1 MRILITGGAGFVGS
15 RLALAFRENYP
26 QSQIVALD
34 NLRRRGAELNLP
46 IFKARNIEFAHGD
59 IRQVSDLEDLSGQ
72 FDWLVEAS
80 AEPSVL
86 AGLNGAPNYLL
97 GSNLIGT
104 LNCLEFARK
113 RVGAMAFLSTSRV
126 YSIAPLREL
135 ALIEEATRF
144 APAAVQ
150 EINGL
155 SVHGVTENFPTHL
168 PRSLYGAT
176 KLASEMVI
184 QEYVHAYGLKAVI
197 NRCGVIAGPG
207 QFGKVDQGVFT
218 LWVAHHFFGKPLRYT
233 GFGGEGKQVR
243 DLLHPDDLFSLIEQ
257 QLARADEC
265 AGEVFNVGGGQKVST
280 SLLEMTKH
288 CQEVTGREIPI
299 TRDLTTTPVDIPWYI
314 SDAQRAAQRFAWQP
328 QRDVYKIVS
337 DIYAWLRDDEER
349 VRALWN

>member
-15 RLALAFRENYP
+15 RLALAFREAYP
-26 QSQIVALD
+26 QSTIVALD

-46 IFKARNIEFAHGD
+46 VFKARNIEFAHGD

-72 FDWLVEAS
+72 FDWLIEAS

-86 AGLNGAPNYLL
+86 AGLNSSPNYLL
-97 GSNLIGT
+97 GSNLTGT
-104 LNCLEFARK
+104 LNCLEFARR
-113 RVGAMAFLSTSRV
+113 RVGGMVFLSTSRV

-135 ALIEEATRF
+135 ALVEETTRF
-144 APAAVQ
+144 APAARQQV
-150 EINGL
+150 NGL
-155 SVHGVTENFPTHL
+155 SARGVTEQFATHL

-218 LWVAHHFFGKPLRYT
+218 LWVAHHFFGQALRYT
-233 GFGGEGKQVR
+233 GFGGQGKQVR
-243 DLLHPDDLFSLIEQ
+243 DLLHPADLFALIER
-257 QLARADEC
+257 QLECMDEC
-265 AGEVFNVGGGQKVST
+265 AGEAFNIGGGLEVST
-280 SLLEMTKH
+280 SLLEMTRH
-288 CQEVTGREIPI
+288 CQEVTGREVAIA
-299 TRDLTTTPVDIPWYI
+299 RDLTTTPVDIPWYI

-328 QRDVYKIVS
+328 RRGVREIVS
-337 DIYAWLRDDEER
+337 DIFEWLRDDEER
-349 VRALWN
+349 LRALWN